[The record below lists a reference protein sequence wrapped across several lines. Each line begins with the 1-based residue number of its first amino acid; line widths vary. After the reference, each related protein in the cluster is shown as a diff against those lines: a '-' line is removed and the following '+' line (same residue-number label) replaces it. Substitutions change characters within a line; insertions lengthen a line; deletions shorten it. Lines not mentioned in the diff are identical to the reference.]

1 MSDEQRTEQWY
12 ADRLGKLTA
21 SRVADMLARTKSGW
35 STSRANYLAELVLE
49 RITGKRA
56 DGFVSSAM
64 QRGTDLEGDARI
76 AYEFRT
82 NATIEPVGFVPH
94 PTVPMSGAS
103 PDGLIGTDGL
113 VEFKCPN
120 SATHMD
126 TLSAGAVP
134 DKYVLQIQ
142 WQLACTGR
150 KWCDFVS
157 FDPRFPE
164 AMTLFIKRLER
175 DDARIAEI
183 ENQAVLFLNDVEAQV
198 RILQQRYN
206 PMEKAA

>member
-1 MSDEQRTEQWY
+1 MDDLQRTEEWY
-12 ADRLGKLTA
+12 RQRLGKLTG

-56 DGFVSSAM
+56 DAYVSPAM
-64 QRGTDLEGDARI
+64 QRGTDLEESARI

-82 NATIEPVGFVPH
+82 NATIEPVGFVDH

-103 PDGLIGTDGL
+103 PDGLIGDDGL

-126 TLSAGAVP
+126 TLSAGTVP

-142 WQLACTGR
+142 WQMACTGR
-150 KWCDFVS
+150 AWCDFVS

-164 AMTLFIKRLER
+164 AMTLFIQRVER
-175 DDARIAEI
+175 DDKRIAEI

-198 RILQQRYN
+198 RLLKQRYE
-206 PMEKAA
+206 MEKAA